1 MGHQPFIVRVQD
13 IGEIYE
19 YGYTTLQAAQY
30 LMSIERLPCS
40 LWVFNQQTGGYDGKV
55 YIYSHTPYSN
65 GEWDTSAANTLF
77 CHFKGIVI

>member
-1 MGHQPFIVRVQD
+1 MGHQPYIVRVQD

-40 LWVFNQQTGGYDGKV
+40 LWVLNQQTGGYDC
-55 YIYSHTPYSN
+55 
-65 GEWDTSAANTLF
+65 TSEKEAS
-77 CHFKGIVI
+77 

>member
-40 LWVFNQQTGGYDGKV
+40 LWVFNQQTGGYDC
-55 YIYSHTPYSN
+55 
-65 GEWDTSAANTLF
+65 TSEKEAR
-77 CHFKGIVI
+77 